1 MNQKMRKIYSFAVA
15 AVAMFAAMSCAKEIV
30 QDNQQAGMPDN
41 DALTFVASVDGA
53 DDASESKSVLDGL
66 MSYWD
71 GEEKIWILDP
81 RNETNGEVT
90 SFNASW
96 KKAFTATAEKSETA
110 TFVEDDNTTSFE
122 GETLMAVY
130 PAGPAGSACWEG
142 GESSVT
148 GMWLSNEQTAVA
160 WSYDPNAHIAIAQ
173 TAAASNVLKFKNVSS
188 LLKFQVAQ
196 NTKGEVK
203 FISYK
208 PAEGDAPRIAGN
220 FSVNYNGGEPVVT
233 PENDK
238 MTFDAVALKGEFVK
252 ETDYLMAI
260 LPANLAS
267 GFGIQIN
274 GYTVKQLAG
283 ESLQNEKFVNLL
295 ERKRNMILNLG
306 TLSLSFG
313 VCGTHTGWTTDTPMT
328 YDEATGLYVAQDV
341 VFAGEDNKFKI
352 RACGMWASSVGTG
365 GAIVVNAVNQGSL
378 DGGDSSIAAGTYD
391 IWFNADKKIIY
402 AMTDGKT
409 PADIEYA
416 SIVYLKP
423 GVWAA
428 DDAWFSAHF
437 YNDSSETDDV
447 RLTDEDG
454 DGIYEAAV
462 PEGMTNIIFCRM
474 NPAYGEFSWT
484 SEALWTPGNPMS
496 LPVAGDDK
504 VCYFY
509 ADWDNSSWITLEEA
523 KGSVEPEEPEL
534 IPSDVTVYLKP
545 SVWASDSPSFAAY
558 FFGADKSEWV
568 RMTDTDSDGIYEA
581 KVPYTIY
588 TNVVFHRMNP
598 ASDVFD
604 STSVWNKTEDLT
616 VPTDNNVCYIISGWG
631 TETSTGS
638 WKTLADAIDVW
649 GICGDVTSWAEGK
662 DITMDSRDGKFFAN
676 VTFPSAGNFKIRS
689 NNDWAENYGL
699 ESTATVTAGFYYE
712 LVSNSSGNITIAAGS
727 YDIWFDYDTKRIYV
741 VSPGSSIENLKKG
754 TPIAPSS
761 DSWYLI
767 GKFNNWTLKAD
778 EYKFT
783 NEAGMFVL
791 KNCKITESGEAKIN
805 NGTWAMERTGTFG
818 GMNGKFALNTSGSNF
833 YLPKGTYDIY
843 LDDNNK
849 VAYFLLPGNTPNTTG
864 KYRFYI
870 KNSTSQSN
878 VVVHAWDGGYSTS
891 WPGDTFSGKATVSG
905 YGECYYK
912 ELNVGTQG
920 ITKFLVHNGSN
931 GNKTA
936 DQDAGALV
944 FLPSGDVLYEWK

>member
-1 MNQKMRKIYSFAVA
+1 MNLKMRKINSFLVA
-15 AVAMFAAMSCAKEIV
+15 AVTMFAAMSCAKEIV

-53 DDASESKSVLDGL
+53 DDASETKSVLDGL
-66 MSYWD
+66 KSYWD

-81 RNETNGEVT
+81 REETNDEGT
-90 SFNASW
+90 FFNTSW
-96 KKAFTATAEKSETA
+96 KKIFTANAEMSETA

-523 KGSVEPEEPEL
+523 KGTPEEPEVTPGEASEWAIIGDFNGSGQWVEKQML
-534 IPSDVTVYLKP
+534 TTVTSKVFVIEDVVIPTDYFSILVKKYNDSDWTVKYGGGIVYFNPGNSMKVYTNGSDICITKAGTYDFYFDLANTMLYVVNPGVDYTTVSEQTVDGEEPKQEEPEVTSNVLYLTF
-545 SVWASDSPSFAAY
+545 SGVWQNGDERFAAY
-558 FFGADKSEWV
+558 FFNNSGGNTWV
-568 RMTDTDSDGIYEA
+568 SMKDSDSDGIYE
-581 KVPYTIY
+581 VNIPEGYNLGD
-588 TNVVFHRMNP
+588 NVIFCRMKGT
-598 ASDVFD
+598 
-604 STSVWNKTEDLT
+604 STSNGWTNKWNQTADLT
-616 VPTDNNVCYIISGWG
+616 IPTDGKNLYTVK
-631 TETSTGS
+631 S
-638 WKTLADAIDVW
+638 WD
-649 GICGDVTSWAEGK
+649 
-662 DITMDSRDGKFFAN
+662 
-676 VTFPSAGNFKIRS
+676 
-689 NNDWAENYGL
+689 
-699 ESTATVTAGFYYE
+699 
-712 LVSNSSGNITIAAGS
+712 NS
-727 YDIWFDYDTKRIYV
+727 
-741 VSPGSSIENLKKG
+741 
-754 TPIAPSS
+754 
-761 DSWYLI
+761 
-767 GKFNNWTLKAD
+767 
-778 EYKFT
+778 
-783 NEAGMFVL
+783 
-791 KNCKITESGEAKIN
+791 
-805 NGTWAMERTGTFG
+805 
-818 GMNGKFALNTSGSNF
+818 
-833 YLPKGTYDIY
+833 
-843 LDDNNK
+843 
-849 VAYFLLPGNTPNTTG
+849 PNTHW
-864 KYRFYI
+864 
-870 KNSTSQSN
+870 ST
-878 VVVHAWDGGYSTS
+878 
-891 WPGDTFSGKATVSG
+891 K
-905 YGECYYK
+905 
-912 ELNVGTQG
+912 
-920 ITKFLVHNGSN
+920 
-931 GNKTA
+931 
-936 DQDAGALV
+936 
-944 FLPSGDVLYEWK
+944 